1 VPEVR
6 GPVSEMTEAPK
17 KNLKKKLKTYSPWF
31 VFTLLYLVI
40 DYGRPQ
46 DILPI
51 GFLRPAMFIILI
63 LTGFVLLDQ
72 KFLNPKEKQTK
83 LIWAFIA
90 LLAVYVPFARNNFF
104 AFQATASMLKY
115 MPFILSAIVCVN
127 SIGRLK
133 SIMFVS
139 TCIMIYVSCYSLFYK
154 GVGSGNYFND
164 ENDLALYVNM
174 WLPYCYFLFASEKK
188 KLKKIVYASG
198 MLIGIASI
206 VVSFSRGGLIGLI
219 CVFFVIWLFSPR
231 KVISLVVVCL
241 LAASVFF
248 FASEKYWTKMETIRD
263 TSKGTAHARL
273 LSWEAAW
280 DMFLD
285 NPLGVGGNN
294 FQARFPEYQSSEFR
308 RGMWGRVAHSLWF
321 TLIPE
326 LGIFGIIIYFLL
338 LYYNIK
344 DILYFKGIYKGK
356 KDGDLAYLQYFSRGT
371 IASFAGY
378 FASGTF
384 LSVLYYPH
392 YWYLTAI
399 LVAATNIAK
408 NIITENDSTQPKKVG
423 FFERTHVS
431 QI

>member
-1 VPEVR
+1 
-6 GPVSEMTEAPK
+6 MTDTSK
-17 KNLKKKLKTYSPWF
+17 RNLKKKVKTYSPWF

-51 GFLRPAMFIILI
+51 GFLRPAMFMI
-63 LTGFVLLDQ
+63 LTLTVFVLFDR

-90 LLAVYVPFARNNFF
+90 LTAVYVPFAVNNFF
-104 AFQATASMLKY
+104 AYTTTKTMLLY
-115 MPFILSAIVCVN
+115 MPFILSTIMCVI
-127 SIGRLK
+127 SMGRLK
-133 SIMFVS
+133 SIMFIAA
-139 TCIMIYVSCYSLFYK
+139 CIMIYVSCYSLFYK
-154 GVGSGNYFND
+154 GVGSGNYFKD
-164 ENDLALYVNM
+164 ENDLGLYVNM
-174 WLPYCYFLFASEKK
+174 WIPFCYFLFAAEKG

-198 MLIGIASI
+198 LLIGIASI

-231 KVISLVVVCL
+231 KVISLAIVCV
-241 LAASVFF
+241 LAALVFF
-248 FASEKYWTKMETIRD
+248 LAPKDYWSRMETIKD
-263 TSKGTAHARL
+263 TSKGTAHERI

-294 FQARFPEYQSSEFR
+294 FQVRFPDYQSSEFLK
-308 RGMWGRVAHSLWF
+308 GMWGRVAHSLWF

-326 LGIFGIIIYFLL
+326 LGIVGIIIYFLL

-344 DILYFKGIYKGK
+344 DILYLKGINKGK
-356 KDGDLAYLQYFSRGT
+356 KDGDLLYLQYFSRGT

-378 FASGTF
+378 FATGTF

-392 YWYLTAI
+392 YWYLTGLI
-399 LVAATNIAK
+399 VAAVNIGKKTLSETEAK
-408 NIITENDSTQPKKVG
+408 IPTAI
-423 FFERTHVS
+423 
-431 QI
+431 

>member
-1 VPEVR
+1 
-6 GPVSEMTEAPK
+6 MTDTSK
-17 KNLKKKLKTYSPWF
+17 RNLKKNFKTYSPWF
-31 VFTLLYLVI
+31 VFTLLYLVV

-46 DILPI
+46 DILPM

-63 LTGFVLLDQ
+63 LTLFVLFDK

-90 LLAVYVPFARNNFF
+90 LTAVYVPFAVNNFF
-104 AFQATASMLKY
+104 AFDTTRTMLSY
-115 MPFILSAIVCVN
+115 MPFILSTIMCVI
-127 SIGRLK
+127 SFARLK
-133 SIMFVS
+133 SIMFIAVC
-139 TCIMIYVSCYSLFYK
+139 TMVYVSCYSLFHK
-154 GVGSGNYFND
+154 GVGSGSYFMD
-164 ENDLALYVNM
+164 ENDLSLYVNM
-174 WLPYCYFLFASEKK
+174 WLPFCYFLFAAEKGK
-188 KLKKIVYASG
+188 IKKIVYASG
-198 MLIGIASI
+198 LLIGIASI

-241 LAASVFF
+241 LAAGVFF
-248 FASEKYWTKMETIRD
+248 LASEKYWARMETIQE
-263 TSKGTAHARL
+263 TGKGTARGRL
-273 LSWEAAW
+273 LSWKAGW

-294 FQARFPEYQSSEFR
+294 FQARFPEYQSSKFS

-326 LGIFGIIIYFLL
+326 LGIVGVIIYSLL

-344 DILYFKGIYKGK
+344 DILFLKRIYKGK
-356 KDGDLAYLQYFSRGT
+356 KNEDLLYLQYFSRGT

-392 YWYLTAI
+392 YWYLTGI
-399 LVAATNIAK
+399 IVAAVNVAK
-408 NIITENDSTQPKKVG
+408 KTLSESEAKVPAA
-423 FFERTHVS
+423 
-431 QI
+431 I